1 MATNLINLFLQARK
15 NIMSFK
21 SSLEEMAK
29 LSDGTTRALIE
40 SSLSAYTAIFEGED
54 DVSDDETVTDDELS
68 ELSALGEELAE
79 DENEE
84 NSDENGENQ
93 ENAEKNPDENV
104 ETEEIP
110 DENKPEPA
118 PETVNQQSNPTS
130 VSPEELI
137 KELVKLGYPETI
149 KEVAQQMKEKSSG
162 KTPTAEDMLRPVA
175 MAVSSYMKKKGY
187 SAMQKEDSIK
197 VVKTLVMMATK
208 QKEAAAKQA
217 AASEKPEEEEKPQQ

>member
-1 MATNLINLFLQARK
+1 MATNRINLFLQARK

-40 SSLSAYTAIFEGED
+40 SSISAYTAIFEGKD
-54 DVSDDETVTDDELS
+54 DDSDDEAVTDDELS

-79 DENEE
+79 DEE

-93 ENAEKNPDENV
+93 ENAEENPDENA

-118 PETVNQQSNPTS
+118 PETVNQQSKPTS

>member
-1 MATNLINLFLQARK
+1 
-15 NIMSFK
+15 MSFK

-40 SSLSAYTAIFEGED
+40 SSISAYTAIFEGKD
-54 DVSDDETVTDDELS
+54 DDSDDETVTDDELS

-79 DENEE
+79 DEE

-93 ENAEKNPDENV
+93 ENAEENPDENA
-104 ETEEIP
+104 ETEETP

-217 AASEKPEEEEKPQQ
+217 AASENPEEEEKPQQ

>member
-1 MATNLINLFLQARK
+1 
-15 NIMSFK
+15 MSFK

-40 SSLSAYTAIFEGED
+40 SSISAYTAIFEGKD
-54 DVSDDETVTDDELS
+54 DDSDDETVTDDELS

-79 DENEE
+79 DEE

-93 ENAEKNPDENV
+93 ENAEENPDENA
-104 ETEEIP
+104 ETEETP

>member
-1 MATNLINLFLQARK
+1 
-15 NIMSFK
+15 MSFK

-40 SSLSAYTAIFEGED
+40 SSISAYTAIFEGED
-54 DVSDDETVTDDELS
+54 DASDDDETVTDDELS

-79 DENEE
+79 DEE

-93 ENAEKNPDENV
+93 EIAEENPDENA
-104 ETEEIP
+104 ETEETP

-118 PETVNQQSNPTS
+118 PETVNQQSKPTS

-217 AASEKPEEEEKPQQ
+217 AASENPEEEEKPQQ

>member
-1 MATNLINLFLQARK
+1 
-15 NIMSFK
+15 MSFK

-79 DENEE
+79 DEE
-84 NSDENGENQ
+84 NSGENGENQ
-93 ENAEKNPDENV
+93 ENTEENPDENA

-118 PETVNQQSNPTS
+118 PETVNQQSKPTS

-197 VVKTLVMMATK
+197 VVKTLIMMATK